1 MVEDSAVGPV
11 VLYDGVCG
19 FCNRAVQLI
28 LKYDRRGRLRFA
40 ALQSDYARGL
50 LERHPE
56 LRGLDT
62 VVLVEGAGGA
72 GERVYVKSAAA
83 LRVARYLGGFW
94 KLFLAARLLPAPVR
108 DYLYDQFARRR
119 YRWFGKYDACMLPPP
134 EVRGRFLDA

>member
-1 MVEDSAVGPV
+1 MVEDSAGGPV

-19 FCNRAVQLI
+19 FCNHAVQLI
-28 LKYDRRGRLRFA
+28 LKYDRRGVMRFA

-62 VVLVEGAGGA
+62 VVLVENVGTA
-72 GERVYVKSAAA
+72 GERVYVKSSAA
-83 LRVARYLGGFW
+83 LRIARHLGGFW
-94 KLFLAARLLPAPVR
+94 KVFLLGRALPAGLR

-119 YRWFGKYDACMLPPP
+119 YKWFGKRDACMLPPP
-134 EVRGRFLDA
+134 DVRARFLDA

>member
-1 MVEDSAVGPV
+1 MVEDSAAGPV

-19 FCNRAVQLI
+19 FCNHAVQLI
-28 LKYDRRGRLRFA
+28 LEHDRRGRLRFA

-62 VVLVEGAGGA
+62 VVLVENVGEA

-83 LRVARYLGGFW
+83 LRIARHLGGFW
-94 KLFLAARLLPAPVR
+94 KVFLAGHALPSGLR

-119 YRWFGKYDACMLPPP
+119 YRWFGKRDACMLPPP
-134 EVRGRFLDA
+134 ETRARFLDA